1 MHDDP
6 SPDQHYYSVRDGII
20 DRIDAYLAE
29 SGFDPQH
36 ITPRDLFGVDQIH
49 GFGLSATHD
58 HLARV
63 QVMPDMTVLDIGSG
77 LGGAARV
84 IAMETQ
90 CRVIGLDLSPSLV
103 LAATELTR
111 RTGLQDRV
119 SFVTGNALQLPFPD
133 SLFDHVWCHYVTMN
147 VADKRALAC
156 EVARVLK
163 PGGRFSVVEV
173 VLGPAAPPRYPLP
186 WATHEADSFLAAGH
200 VLVDA
205 VAAAG
210 LVPISVVDSL
220 PRPAWPPGPR
230 ITQRLDVVVRDWEE
244 REQNMIV
251 ARRERQIQDQFILA
265 EKASD

>member
-20 DRIDAYLAE
+20 DRIDAYLVE
-29 SGFDPQH
+29 TGVDPQH
-36 ITPRDLFGVDQIH
+36 VRPRDLFGVDQIH

-58 HLARV
+58 HLARI
-63 QVMPDMTVLDIGSG
+63 QITPDMNVLDIGSG
-77 LGGAARV
+77 LGGGARV

-90 CRVIGLDLSPSLV
+90 CRVTGIDVAPGLV

-119 SFVTGNALQLPFPD
+119 SFVTGDALQLPFPD

-147 VADKRALAC
+147 VRDKCGMAR

-173 VLGPAAPPRYPLP
+173 VLGPTAPPRYPLP
-186 WATHEADSFLAAGH
+186 WATHEAESFLAPGD

-210 LVPISVVDSL
+210 LVPVSVVENL
-220 PRPAWPPGPR
+220 ARPAWPPGSR
-230 ITQRLDVVVRDWEE
+230 VRQRLDVVVRDWDE
-244 REQNMIV
+244 REQNMIA